1 MTFSHHLTHIFSGA
15 PLFTKKGSFQWILDS
30 YMTLLVQPGNMLGV
44 VNFRDG
50 EKQISFVS
58 SIEDRTVKFTNQTVK
73 KEWEPLL
80 VKMFVLF

>member
-1 MTFSHHLTHIFSGA
+1 
-15 PLFTKKGSFQWILDS
+15 
-30 YMTLLVQPGNMLGV
+30 MTLSVQPGNMLGV

-58 SIEDRTVKFTNQTVK
+58 CIEYRTVKFTNQTVK